1 MNYSHLSDSEL
12 LNYLDL
18 TNDDPLVR
26 RLIKM
31 LVSGSIRQEL
41 TSIGMDPTSNTFEHD
56 YQDLGPADYIE
67 HLRRDIEWLKDECDQ
82 FESELESTKQEA
94 HKLKTRSVAE
104 LISELNAAIKVS
116 DSAAHRAAREA
127 AKANEERE
135 EMKSKLKVWNHLRA

>member
-1 MNYSHLSDSEL
+1 MNYSHLSDAEL

-18 TNDDPLVR
+18 TNDDPVVR

-31 LVSGSIRQEL
+31 LAEGSIRQEL
-41 TSIGMDPTSNTFEHD
+41 TSIGMDPVSDTFDHN
-56 YQDLGPADYIE
+56 YQDLSPAEYIE
-67 HLRRDIEWLKDECDQ
+67 HLRRDLEWLDEECDQ
-82 FESELESTKQEA
+82 YKSELESTKQEA

-104 LISELNAAIKVS
+104 LISELNTAIKVS
-116 DSAAHRAAREA
+116 DSAAHRASREA